1 MENLYNI
8 LSNLIAFDTQNN
20 DEIGDRALR
29 GETLDLLGYVK
40 NRLLGT
46 TGIYSHI
53 QEYRIDKANLG
64 NRGNLI
70 ALLNDS
76 PEMPRVMMQG
86 HVDTVP
92 FGKHVSPLGRR
103 VGNRVYGRGAIDM
116 KGSVAGMISTFEQIA
131 KKKNRRYSPVLLLTS
146 DEEARNF
153 SGIRNFLKNNNLN
166 IQFGICG
173 EPSNFKIFNRF
184 KGAVHK
190 ILEFQGKSAH
200 GSRPNKGH
208 NAIYDAGRAVVLL
221 EEFSRKVFDEYVNLD
236 FRTSDDYSHR
246 SSLNLGKIYGGDKV
260 NSVPDFC
267 KIDFEMRLV
276 HPREFYE
283 EELERNVL
291 SKLKGE
297 FKYSSADF
305 PNNDPINVSSDN
317 QFLTE
322 LSNSIIGK
330 IGAVERGVMIG
341 FSEASFTNPAGLN
354 TVVFGPPS
362 RDLSHT
368 EDEQINLE
376 DLKKYEQALISFY
389 MNE

>member
-1 MENLYNI
+1 MENLHNLLY
-8 LSNLIAFDTQNN
+8 NLIRFDTQNN
-20 DEIGDRALR
+20 DEIGDNALR
-29 GETLDLLGYVK
+29 GETLGLLEHIK
-40 NRLLGT
+40 DRLLAT
-46 TGIYSHI
+46 TGVYSHI
-53 QEYRIDKANLG
+53 QQYRIDKANLG

-70 ALLNDS
+70 ALLED
-76 PEMPRVMMQG
+76 PVEMPRVMMQG

-92 FGKHVSPLGRR
+92 FGKHLNPLGRR
-103 VGNRVYGRGAIDM
+103 EGNIVYGRGAIDM

-131 KKKNRRYSPVLLLTS
+131 KKENRRYSPVLLLTS

-153 SGIRNFLKNNNLN
+153 SGIRNFLEKNNLN

-208 NAIYDAGRAVVLL
+208 NAIYDAGQAVILL
-221 EEFSRKVFDEYVNLD
+221 EEFSRKVFEEYVNPE
-236 FRTSDDYSHR
+236 FETSDDYSHR
-246 SSLNLGKIYGGDKV
+246 SSLNLGKICGGDKV

-276 HPREFYE
+276 HPRGFYE
-283 EELERNVL
+283 EEIKKNILD
-291 SKLKGE
+291 KLKGE
-297 FKYSSADF
+297 YKYSSAEF
-305 PNNDPINVSSDN
+305 PNNDPINVKSDN
-317 QFLTE
+317 HYLDV
-322 LSNSIIGK
+322 LVDSVNRVIGS
-330 IGAVERGVMIG
+330 VEKGVMIG

-362 RDLSHT
+362 RDFSHT
-368 EDEQINLE
+368 ENEQINLE
-376 DLKKYEQALISFY
+376 DLKKYEQALVSFY
-389 MNE
+389 IK